1 MVKSLKVLILGLLL
15 TVLLLVV
22 LTRCVPGFQISSFPV
37 LVNTLAGTGSPVD
50 LETITDQLV
59 TPKGFE
65 LTLFADN
72 IPNARFMK
80 ATPAGQLIVSSPK
93 TGTVY
98 LLADTDGTGKADERI
113 PLITGLNRPHGL
125 DILHDGETSWLYIA
139 ETNAV
144 GRIAIDWS
152 TASTEG
158 DYQRLIT
165 NLPNTGGHWTRTI
178 QFGTDGWLYLTVG
191 SSCNVC
197 EETDPRRA
205 AMMRYRPDGSGE
217 QIYATGLR
225 NSVGFDWAPW
235 DNSLYATDNGRDM
248 LGDDFPPCELNRI
261 KAGGFY
267 GWPNIN
273 GFGDLDPDFGQNK
286 PAEDK
291 AALLATSI
299 SPVFGFR
306 AHNAPLGMS
315 FLNHPERPDGYRRT
329 ALVALHGSWNRTEPD
344 GYKVV
349 ALHWDQQG
357 KITSEDFVSG
367 FLRPDNDVIGR
378 PVDIEEG
385 MGGSIFISDDYAGA
399 IYRVRYN

>member
-80 ATPAGQLIVSSPK
+80 ATPAGQLLVSSPK

-98 LLADTDGTGKADERI
+98 LLADIDGTGKADERI

-315 FLNHPERPDGYRRT
+315 FLNYPDRPDGYRRT

-385 MGGSIFISDDYAGA
+385 MDGSIFISDDYAGA

>member
-80 ATPAGQLIVSSPK
+80 APPAGQLLVSSPK

-98 LLADTDGTGKADERI
+98 LLADIDGTGKADERI

-125 DILHDGETSWLYIA
+125 DILHDDETSWLYIA

-315 FLNHPERPDGYRRT
+315 FLNYPDRPDGYRRT

-385 MGGSIFISDDYAGA
+385 MDGSIFISDDYAGA

>member
-1 MVKSLKVLILGLLL
+1 MAKSLKVLILGLLL
-15 TVLLLVV
+15 TVLLLVA
-22 LTRCVPGFQISSFPV
+22 LTRHVPGFQISNFPV

-80 ATPAGQLIVSSPK
+80 ATPAGQLLVSSPK

-98 LLADTDGTGKADERI
+98 LLADIDGTGNADERI

-139 ETNAV
+139 ETDAV

-197 EETDPRRA
+197 EEADPRRA

-267 GWPNIN
+267 GWPYIN
-273 GFGDLDPDFGQNK
+273 GFGDLDPDLGQNK
-286 PAEDK
+286 PAKDQ

-315 FLNHPERPDGYRRT
+315 FLNHPDRPERYRRT

-385 MGGSIFISDDYAGA
+385 MDGSIFISDDYAGA

>member
-80 ATPAGQLIVSSPK
+80 ATPAGQLLVSSPK

-98 LLADTDGTGKADERI
+98 LLADIDGTGKADERI

-125 DILHDGETSWLYIA
+125 DILHDDETSWLYIA

-315 FLNHPERPDGYRRT
+315 FLNYPDRPDGYRRT

-385 MGGSIFISDDYAGA
+385 MDGSIFISDDYAGA

>member
-1 MVKSLKVLILGLLL
+1 MVRSLKVLILVLLL
-15 TVLLLVV
+15 AVLLLVV
-22 LTRCVPGFQISSFPV
+22 LTRHVPGFQISSFPV
-37 LVNTLAGTGSPVD
+37 LINTLTGTGSPVE

-59 TPKGFE
+59 TPEEFE

-80 ATPAGQLIVSSPK
+80 TTPAGQLLVSSPK

-98 LLADTDGTGKADERI
+98 LLADTDGTGMADERI
-113 PLITGLNRPHGL
+113 PLISGLNRPHGL
-125 DILHDGETSWLYIA
+125 DILEQDETSWLYIA
-139 ETNAV
+139 ETHAV
-144 GRIAIDWS
+144 GRIAINWS

-165 NLPNTGGHWTRTI
+165 DLPDTGGHWTRTI

-197 EETDPRRA
+197 EEADPRRA

-248 LGDDFPPCELNRI
+248 LGDNFPPCELNRI

-267 GWPNIN
+267 GWPYIN
-273 GFGDLDPDFGQNK
+273 GFGDLDPDFGQSK
-286 PAEDK
+286 SAEDK
-291 AALLATSI
+291 AALLARSI
-299 SPVFGFR
+299 PPVFGFR

-315 FLNHPERPDGYRRT
+315 FLKHPDRPERYQRT

-367 FLRPDNDVIGR
+367 FLRPDNEVVGR

-385 MGGSIFISDDYAGA
+385 TDGSIFISDDYAGA
-399 IYRVRYN
+399 IYRMRQH

>member
-1 MVKSLKVLILGLLL
+1 MAKSLKVMILGLLL

-80 ATPAGQLIVSSPK
+80 ATPAGQLLVSSPK

-98 LLADTDGTGKADERI
+98 LLADIDGTGKADERI

-125 DILHDGETSWLYIA
+125 DILHDDETSWLYIA

-315 FLNHPERPDGYRRT
+315 FLNYPDRPDGYRRT

-367 FLRPDNDVIGR
+367 FLRPNNDVIGR

-385 MGGSIFISDDYAGA
+385 MDGSIFISDDYAGA

>member
-59 TPKGFE
+59 PPKGFE

-80 ATPAGQLIVSSPK
+80 APPAGQLLVSSPK

-98 LLADTDGTGKADERI
+98 LLADIDGTGKADERI

-125 DILHDGETSWLYIA
+125 DILHDDETSWLYIA

-315 FLNHPERPDGYRRT
+315 FLNYPDRPDGYRRT

-385 MGGSIFISDDYAGA
+385 MDGSIFISDDYAGA